1 MNENEGGGCTR
12 PAAASAV
19 VPPPQDGA
27 EEQLTTIKKE
37 QNMVHV
43 GEKAPDFTA
52 PGYQKGEFLDGVK
65 LSDYA
70 GKWLLLCFYPGDFTF
85 V

>member
-1 MNENEGGGCTR
+1 MSEEPQGCARLTGT
-12 PAAASAV
+12 V
-19 VPPPQDGA
+19 VSDQKGDV
-27 EEQLTTIKKE
+27 QTTEKSDHRKE
-37 QNMVHV
+37 KTMAIQV
-43 GEKAPDFTA
+43 GQKAPDFAA
-52 PGYQKGEFLDGVK
+52 PAYLQGKFTTVK

>member
-1 MNENEGGGCTR
+1 MADEPQGCARLTG
-12 PAAASAV
+12 AV
-19 VPPPQDGA
+19 VSDKGNSTNA
-27 EEQLTTIKKE
+27 TESRDDRKE
-37 QNMVHV
+37 QMMTIHV
-43 GEKAPDFTA
+43 GQKAPDFAA
-52 PGYQKGEFLDGVK
+52 PAYLQGKFTTVK